1 MVHKRPTI
9 RRETGLQGT
18 PMTVT
23 FDDILAA
30 KDRIAGQVD
39 RTPVRYSRKLSLL
52 TGAEVWIKYD
62 NLHFTGSFKER
73 GALNRL
79 LQLTPE
85 ERRRGVVAASAGNHA
100 QALAYHGGR
109 LGVPVTIVMP
119 EGTPFVKIDGTRQ
132 HGATVVIKGLDFTG
146 STEEAH
152 RLRDEKGYI
161 FISAF
166 DDEGIVAG
174 QGVCGI
180 EFMEDA
186 PDLDVLIIPI
196 GGGGLIAGSAI
207 AAKAM
212 KPDIRIFGVEA
223 AMYPSFTARRRNE
236 PPRCSGQTIAE
247 GIAIKAVGEIPF
259 ALVNP
264 LIEEVLVCEEADFEK
279 GVAFLATMERTVAEG
294 AGAGG
299 LAALLAYPDK
309 FRGLKV
315 GIELTGGNIDARM
328 LAVVLN
334 RELVREK
341 RLIVYRIL
349 GDDRP
354 GMLSKMSAV
363 IGGLGGNIIDVVHN
377 RLALDV
383 PAKGA
388 EFDIMVETRG
398 EAHADEIR
406 RGLEEAGYELRM
418 G

>member
-1 MVHKRPTI
+1 
-9 RRETGLQGT
+9 
-18 PMTVT
+18 MTVT
-23 FDDILAA
+23 FADIQAA
-30 KDRIAGQVD
+30 QSRIRGQVD
-39 RTPVRYSRKLSLL
+39 RTPVRRSRRLSQL
-52 TGAEVWIKYD
+52 TGAEVWLKFD

-79 LQLTPE
+79 LLLNE
-85 ERRRGVVAASAGNHA
+85 DERRRGVVAASAGNHA

-119 EGTPFVKIDGTRQ
+119 EGTPFAKINGTRS
-132 HGATVVIKGLDFTG
+132 HGATVVIHGLDFSG
-146 STEEAH
+146 ATEEAK
-152 RLRDEKGYI
+152 RLEAEKG
-161 FISAF
+161 FVFVSAF

-174 QGVCGI
+174 QGVCGL

-186 PDLDVLIIPI
+186 PDLDALLIPI

-207 AAKAM
+207 AAKAI
-212 KPDIRIFGVEA
+212 KPDIKVFGVEA
-223 AMYPSFTARRRNE
+223 ARYPSFTARRAGQ
-236 PPRCSGQTIAE
+236 PPKCTGQTIAE

-259 ALVNP
+259 GLSDS
-264 LIEEVLVCEEADFEK
+264 LIDDVFVCEEADFER
-279 GVAFLATMERTVAEG
+279 GVSLLVTHEKTVVEG

-299 LAALLAYPDK
+299 LAAMLAHPDR
-309 FRGLKV
+309 FTGMTIGLV
-315 GIELTGGNIDARM
+315 LTGGNIDARM

-334 RELVREK
+334 REMVRE
-341 RLIVYRIL
+341 RRMIVYRIL

-354 GMLSKMSAV
+354 GMLSAMAAV

-388 EFDIMVETRG
+388 EFDIMVETRDS
-398 EAHADEIR
+398 AHADEIGAALKDR
-406 RGLEEAGYELRM
+406 GYELRM

>member
-1 MVHKRPTI
+1 
-9 RRETGLQGT
+9 
-18 PMTVT
+18 MTVT

-30 KDRIAGQVD
+30 RDRIAGQVD
-39 RTPVRYSRKLSLL
+39 RTPVRHSRRLSQL
-52 TGAEVWIKYD
+52 TGAEVWVKFD

-79 LQLTPE
+79 LSLTPD
-85 ERRRGVVAASAGNHA
+85 ERKRGVVAASAGNHA
-100 QALAYHGGR
+100 QALAYHGAR

-119 EGTPFVKIDGTRQ
+119 EGTPFTKADGTRA

-152 RLRDEKGYI
+152 RLRDEEGRV

-166 DDEGIVAG
+166 DDEGIVTG
-174 QGVCGI
+174 QGVCAL
-180 EFMEDA
+180 EFLEDA
-186 PDLDVLIIPI
+186 PDLDCLIIPI
-196 GGGGLIAGSAI
+196 GGGGLIAGCSV

-223 AMYPSFTARRRNE
+223 AMYPSFSARRRGE
-236 PPRCSGQTIAE
+236 TAKCGGQTIAE
-247 GIAIKAVGEIPF
+247 GIAIKAVGDIPF
-259 ALVNP
+259 AIADPLV
-264 LIEEVLVCEEADFEK
+264 EDVLVCQEADFETA
-279 GVAFLATMERTVAEG
+279 VAYYATLEKTVAEG

-299 LAALLAYPDK
+299 LAALLAWPDRFK
-309 FRGLKV
+309 GMKV
-315 GIELTGGNIDARM
+315 GLVLCGGNIDARM

-341 RLIVYRIL
+341 KMIVYRIL

-363 IGGLGGNIIDVVHN
+363 IGGIGGNIIDVVHN

-398 EAHADEIR
+398 AAHADEIR

>member
-1 MVHKRPTI
+1 
-9 RRETGLQGT
+9 
-18 PMTVT
+18 MTVT

-30 KDRIAGQVD
+30 RDRIAGQVD
-39 RTPVRYSRKLSLL
+39 RTPTRHSRRLSQL
-52 TGAEVWIKYD
+52 TGAEVWVKFD

-85 ERRRGVVAASAGNHA
+85 ERKRGVVAASAGNHA
-100 QALAYHGGR
+100 QALAYHGAR

-119 EGTPFVKIDGTRQ
+119 EGTPFTKADGTRA
-132 HGATVVIKGLDFTG
+132 HGATVVINGLDFAG

-152 RLRDEKGYI
+152 RLRDEHGHV
-161 FISAF
+161 FVSAF
-166 DDEGIVAG
+166 DDAGIVTG
-174 QGVCGI
+174 QGVCAV
-180 EFMEDA
+180 EFLEDA
-186 PDLDVLIIPI
+186 PDLDALVIPI
-196 GGGGLIAGSAI
+196 GGGGLIAGCSV

-212 KPDIRIFGVEA
+212 KPDILIFGVEA
-223 AMYPSFTARRRNE
+223 AMYPSFSARRRGETPN
-236 PPRCSGQTIAE
+236 CGGQTIAE
-247 GIAIKAVGEIPF
+247 GIAIKAVGDIPF
-259 ALVNP
+259 AIADP
-264 LIEEVLVCEEADFEK
+264 LIEDVLVCQEAHFETA
-279 GVAFLATMERTVAEG
+279 VAYYAMLEKTVAEG

-309 FRGLKV
+309 FKGMKV
-315 GIELTGGNIDARM
+315 GLVLCGGNIDARM

-341 RLIVYRIL
+341 KMVVYRIL

-398 EAHADEIR
+398 ADHVEEIR
-406 RGLEEAGYELRM
+406 HGLEEAGYALRM

>member
-1 MVHKRPTI
+1 
-9 RRETGLQGT
+9 
-18 PMTVT
+18 MTVT

-30 KDRIAGQVD
+30 RDRIAGQVD
-39 RTPVRYSRKLSLL
+39 RTPVRYSRRLSQL
-52 TGAEVWIKYD
+52 TGAEVWIKFD

-85 ERRRGVVAASAGNHA
+85 ERKRGVVAASAGNHA

-119 EGTPFVKIDGTRQ
+119 EGTPFVKADGTRA
-132 HGATVVIKGLDFTG
+132 HGATVVIKGLDFSG

-152 RLRDEKGYI
+152 RLRDEHGYV
-161 FISAF
+161 FVSAF

-174 QGVCGI
+174 QGVCGL

-186 PDLDVLIIPI
+186 PDLDILIIPI

-212 KPDIRIFGVEA
+212 KPSIRIFGVEA
-223 AMYPSFTARRRNE
+223 AMYPSFSAKRRGE
-236 PPRCSGQTIAE
+236 APKCGGQTIAE
-247 GIAIKAVGEIPF
+247 GIAIKAVGDIPF
-259 ALVNP
+259 ALAEP
-264 LIEEVLVCEEADFEK
+264 LIEEVLVCQEADFER
-279 GVAFLATMERTVAEG
+279 GVSYLATMERTVAEG

-309 FRGLKV
+309 FRGMKV

-398 EAHADEIR
+398 EAHAEEIR
-406 RGLEEAGYELRM
+406 QGLEGAGYELRM

>member
-1 MVHKRPTI
+1 
-9 RRETGLQGT
+9 
-18 PMTVT
+18 MTVT

-30 KDRIAGQVD
+30 RDRIAGQVD
-39 RTPVRYSRKLSLL
+39 RTPVRYSRRLSQL
-52 TGAEVWIKYD
+52 TGAEVRVKFD

-79 LQLTPE
+79 LQLTPD

-100 QALAYHGGR
+100 QALAYHGAR

-119 EGTPFVKIDGTRQ
+119 EGTPFTKADGTRA
-132 HGATVVIKGLDFTG
+132 HGATVVIKGLDFSG

-152 RLRDEKGYI
+152 RLRDEEG
-161 FISAF
+161 FVFVSAF
-166 DDEGIVAG
+166 DDEGIVTG
-174 QGVCGI
+174 QGVCAV
-180 EFMEDA
+180 EFLEDA

-196 GGGGLIAGSAI
+196 GGGGLIAGCSV

-223 AMYPSFTARRRNE
+223 AMYASFSARRRGE
-236 PPRCSGQTIAE
+236 APKCGGQTIAE
-247 GIAIKAVGEIPF
+247 GIAIKAVGDIPF
-259 ALVNP
+259 AIADPLV
-264 LIEEVLVCEEADFEK
+264 EDVLVCQEADFETA
-279 GVAFLATMERTVAEG
+279 VAYYATLEKTVAEG

-309 FRGLKV
+309 FRGMKV
-315 GIELTGGNIDARM
+315 GLVLCGGNIDARM

-341 RLIVYRIL
+341 KMIVYRIL

-354 GMLSKMSAV
+354 GMLSRMSAV

-398 EAHADEIR
+398 EAHAEEIR
-406 RGLEEAGYELRM
+406 TGLEEAGYVLRM

>member
-1 MVHKRPTI
+1 
-9 RRETGLQGT
+9 
-18 PMTVT
+18 MTVT

-30 KDRIAGQVD
+30 RDRIAGQVD
-39 RTPVRYSRKLSLL
+39 RTPVRYSRRLSQL
-52 TGAEVWIKYD
+52 TGAEVWVKFD

-79 LQLTPE
+79 LQLTPD

-100 QALAYHGGR
+100 QALAYHGAR

-119 EGTPFVKIDGTRQ
+119 EGTPFVKADGTRA

-152 RLRDEKGYI
+152 RLRDEDG
-161 FISAF
+161 FVFVSAF
-166 DDEGIVAG
+166 DDTGIVTG
-174 QGVCGI
+174 QGVCAL
-180 EFMEDA
+180 EFLEDA
-186 PDLDVLIIPI
+186 PDLDALIIPI
-196 GGGGLIAGSAI
+196 GGGGLIAGCSV
-207 AAKAM
+207 AARAM

-223 AMYPSFTARRRNE
+223 AMYPSFAARRRGE
-236 PPRCSGQTIAE
+236 VAKCGGQTIAE
-247 GIAIKAVGEIPF
+247 GIAIKAVGDIPF
-259 ALVNP
+259 AIADPLV
-264 LIEEVLVCEEADFEK
+264 EDVLVCQEADFETA
-279 GVAFLATMERTVAEG
+279 VSYYATLEKTVAEG

-299 LAALLAYPDK
+299 LAALLAYPDR
-309 FRGLKV
+309 FRGMKV
-315 GIELTGGNIDARM
+315 GLVLCGGNIDARM

-341 RLIVYRIL
+341 KMIVYRIL

-398 EAHADEIR
+398 AAHANEIR
-406 RGLEEAGYELRM
+406 LGLEEAGYELRM

>member
-1 MVHKRPTI
+1 
-9 RRETGLQGT
+9 
-18 PMTVT
+18 MTVT

-30 KDRIAGQVD
+30 RDRIAGQVD
-39 RTPVRYSRKLSLL
+39 RTPTRYSRRLSQL
-52 TGAEVWIKYD
+52 TGTDVWVKFD

-132 HGATVVIKGLDFTG
+132 HGATVVIKGLDFSG

-152 RLRDEKGYI
+152 RLRDEEGYV
-161 FISAF
+161 FVSAF
-166 DDEGIVAG
+166 DDVGIVTG
-174 QGVCGI
+174 QGVCGL
-180 EFMEDA
+180 EFLEDA
-186 PDLDVLIIPI
+186 PELEALVIPI

-223 AMYPSFTARRRNE
+223 AMYPSFSMRQQGLA
-236 PPRCSGQTIAE
+236 PKCGGQTIAE
-247 GIAIKAVGEIPF
+247 GIAIKAVGDIPY
-259 ALVNP
+259 ALAEP
-264 LIEEVLVCEEADFEK
+264 LIEEVLVCQEADFEK
-279 GVAFLATMERTVAEG
+279 GVAFFATLEKTVAEG

-309 FRGLKV
+309 FKGMKV
-315 GIELTGGNIDARM
+315 GLVLCGGNIDARM
-328 LAVVLN
+328 LSVVLN

-354 GMLSKMSAV
+354 GMMAKMSGV
-363 IGGLGGNIIDVVHN
+363 IGGAGGNIIDVVHN

-398 EAHADEIR
+398 EAHAIEIR
-406 RGLEEAGYELRM
+406 QALEEAGYALRM

>member
-1 MVHKRPTI
+1 
-9 RRETGLQGT
+9 
-18 PMTVT
+18 MTVT

-30 KDRIAGQVD
+30 QKRIAGQVD
-39 RTPVRYSRKLSLL
+39 RTPVRYSRRLSQL
-52 TGAEVWIKYD
+52 TGAEVWVKFD

-79 LQLTPE
+79 LQLTPD
-85 ERRRGVVAASAGNHA
+85 ERKRGVVAASAGNHA
-100 QALAYHGGR
+100 QALAWHGAR

-119 EGTPFVKIDGTRQ
+119 EGTPFVKADGTRA

-152 RLRDEKGYI
+152 RLRDTEGYV
-161 FISAF
+161 FVSAF
-166 DDEGIVAG
+166 DDEGIIAG
-174 QGVCGI
+174 QGVCGL

-186 PDLDVLIIPI
+186 PDLEALIIPI
-196 GGGGLIAGSAI
+196 GGGGLIAGTAI

-212 KPDIRIFGVEA
+212 KPSIRIFGVEA
-223 AMYPSFTARRRNE
+223 AMYPSYTARREGR
-236 PPRCSGQTIAE
+236 PPVCSGQTIAE

-259 ALVNP
+259 ALVDP
-264 LIEEVLVCEEADFEK
+264 LIEEVLVVQEADFET
-279 GVAFLATMERTVAEG
+279 GVAYLATLEKTVAEG

-309 FRGLKV
+309 FRGMKV
-315 GIELTGGNIDARM
+315 GIELTGGNIDTRM

-341 RLIVYRIL
+341 KMVVYRIL

-363 IGGLGGNIIDVVHN
+363 IGGAGGNIIDVVHN

-398 EAHADEIR
+398 EAHAIEIR
-406 RGLEEAGYELRM
+406 HGLEEAGYALRM

>member
-1 MVHKRPTI
+1 
-9 RRETGLQGT
+9 
-18 PMTVT
+18 MTVT

-30 KDRIAGQVD
+30 RDRIAGQVD
-39 RTPVRYSRKLSLL
+39 RTPVRHSRRLSQL
-52 TGAEVWIKYD
+52 TGAEVWIKFD

-79 LQLTPE
+79 LQLTPD

-119 EGTPFVKIDGTRQ
+119 EGTPFVKADGTRA
-132 HGATVVIKGLDFTG
+132 HGATVVIKGADFSG
-146 STEEAH
+146 STVEAH
-152 RLRDEKGYI
+152 RLRDEEG
-161 FISAF
+161 FVFVSAF

-174 QGVCGI
+174 QGVCGL

-186 PDLDVLIIPI
+186 PQLEALIIPI
-196 GGGGLIAGSAI
+196 GGGGLIAGSSI
-207 AAKAM
+207 AAKAL

-223 AMYPSFTARRRNE
+223 AMYPSFSARRRGE
-236 PPRCSGQTIAE
+236 TARCGGQTIAE
-247 GIAIKAVGEIPF
+247 GIAIKAVGDIPF
-259 ALVNP
+259 ALANP
-264 LIEEVLVCEEADFEK
+264 LVEDVLVCEEADFEK
-279 GVAFLATMERTVAEG
+279 GVAFLATLEKTVAEG

-299 LAALLAYPDK
+299 LAAMLAWPDR
-309 FRGLKV
+309 FRGMKV
-315 GIELTGGNIDARM
+315 GLALTGGNIDSRM

-398 EAHADEIR
+398 ETHAEEIR
-406 RGLEEAGYELRM
+406 QALEEAGYALRM

>member
-1 MVHKRPTI
+1 MS
-9 RRETGLQGT
+9 
-18 PMTVT
+18 VT

-30 KDRIAGQVD
+30 RDRIAGQVD
-39 RTPVRYSRKLSLL
+39 RTPVRHSRRLSQL
-52 TGAEVWIKYD
+52 TGAEVWVKFD

-79 LQLTPE
+79 LSLTPD

-109 LGVPVTIVMP
+109 LGIPVTIVMP
-119 EGTPFVKIDGTRQ
+119 EGTPFVKADGTRA

-152 RLRDEKGYI
+152 RLRDEKGFV

-166 DDEGIVAG
+166 DDEGIVTG
-174 QGVCGI
+174 QGVCAV
-180 EFMEDA
+180 EFLEDA
-186 PDLDVLIIPI
+186 PDLDALIIPI
-196 GGGGLIAGSAI
+196 GGGGLIAGCAV

-212 KPDIRIFGVEA
+212 KPNIHIFGVEA
-223 AMYPSFTARRRNE
+223 AMYPSFSARRRGE
-236 PPRCSGQTIAE
+236 TPKCSGQTIAE
-247 GIAIKAVGEIPF
+247 GIAIKAVGDIPF
-259 ALVNP
+259 AIADP
-264 LIEEVLVCEEADFEK
+264 LIEEVLVCQEADFETA
-279 GVAFLATMERTVAEG
+279 VSYYATLEKTVAEG

-299 LAALLAYPDK
+299 LAAMLAYPEK
-309 FRGLKV
+309 FKGMKV
-315 GIELTGGNIDARM
+315 GLVLCGGNIDARM

-354 GMLSKMSAV
+354 GMMSKMSGV

-398 EAHADEIR
+398 EAHAIEIR
-406 RGLEEAGYELRM
+406 HGLEEAGYALRM

>member
-1 MVHKRPTI
+1 MSVS
-9 RRETGLQGT
+9 
-18 PMTVT
+18 
-23 FDDILAA
+23 FDDIIAA
-30 KDRIAGQVD
+30 QQRIAGQVD
-39 RTPVRYSRKLSLL
+39 RTPVRYSRRLSQL
-52 TGAEVWIKYD
+52 TGADIWIKFD

-85 ERRRGVVAASAGNHA
+85 ERKRGVVAASAGNHA

-119 EGTPFVKIDGTRQ
+119 EGTPFVKVDGTRA
-132 HGATVVIKGLDFTG
+132 HGANVVIHGLDFSG

-152 RLRDEKGYI
+152 RLRDEQGFI
-161 FISAF
+161 FVSAF
-166 DDEGIVAG
+166 DDAGIVAG
-174 QGVCGI
+174 QGVCGL
-180 EFMEDA
+180 EFLEDA
-186 PDLDVLIIPI
+186 PDLDALIVPI
-196 GGGGLIAGSAI
+196 GGGGLIAGTAI
-207 AAKAM
+207 AAKGM
-212 KPDIRIFGVEA
+212 KPDIKIFGVEA
-223 AMYPSFTARRRNE
+223 ARYPSFTARRRGE
-236 PPRCSGQTIAE
+236 PPVCTGQTIAE
-247 GIAIKAVGEIPF
+247 GIAIKAVGDIPF
-259 ALVNP
+259 KLADPLVD
-264 LIEEVLVCEEADFEK
+264 EVFVCEEAEFEK
-279 GVAFLATMERTVAEG
+279 GVALLATLEKTVAEG

-299 LAALLAYPDK
+299 LAAILANKDRFK
-309 FRGLKV
+309 GMKI

-334 RELVREK
+334 REMVREK

-354 GMLSKMSAV
+354 GMLSAMAAV

-388 EFDIMVETRG
+388 EFDIMVETRD
-398 EAHADEIR
+398 ARHAEDI
-406 RGLEEAGYELRM
+406 GQALKDKGYELRM